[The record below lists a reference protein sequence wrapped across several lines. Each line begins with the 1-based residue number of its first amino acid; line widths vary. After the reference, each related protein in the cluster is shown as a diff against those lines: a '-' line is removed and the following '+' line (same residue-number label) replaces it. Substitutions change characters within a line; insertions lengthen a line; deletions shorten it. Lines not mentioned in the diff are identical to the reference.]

1 MPDLLASFHR
11 QIRLGVGEGSPRSER
26 TWVDGLARVV
36 STDPQDPWA
45 MVDCPN
51 GLGADPDARIARERD
66 HFVGLGLALEW
77 KTYSYDEPADLGARL
92 LAAGFAKEDDEALM
106 LGELADLVGSLD
118 LPPGVVV
125 RPLRTTGDVRRVREL
140 YHHVWGGSWGA
151 ADGGGGREH
160 EEPLPPGD
168 PSECALLAQVLPDGP
183 VVCAARVNLCPGTEF
198 AGMWGGSTHPQWRR
212 RGLFRALL
220 STRAQWAMDQ
230 GYRLA
235 RVDASPDSEPI
246 LAGLGLRR
254 VATTTPYTFA
264 AAAND

>member
-106 LGELADLVGSLD
+106 LGELADLVGNLD

-140 YHHVWGGSWGA
+140 YHHVWGGSWGGAGGDLAPAHANLCGILNAQKQYAAAEGAGRKAIELA
-151 ADGGGGREH
+151 ADAPLAWSNLSSSLIGRKRI
-160 EEPLPPGD
+160 
-168 PSECALLAQVLPDGP
+168 A
-183 VVCAARVNLCPGTEF
+183 
-198 AGMWGGSTHPQWRR
+198 
-212 RGLFRALL
+212 
-220 STRAQWAMDQ
+220 
-230 GYRLA
+230 
-235 RVDASPDSEPI
+235 DA
-246 LAGLGLRR
+246 
-254 VATTTPYTFA
+254 
-264 AAAND
+264 